1 MNHTICPRKQIVDIG
16 FRIYCEAIRQNGQK
30 MFEIC
35 FRIQVVCFCGFQNGE
50 DDRARFCSALR
61 ITEKSVLSA
70 NHDRAD
76 SVLDLIIADLDLAV
90 IKKRTKIFTLI
101 E

>member
-1 MNHTICPRKQIVDIG
+1 MNHAIYPRKQIIDISL
-16 FRIYCEAIRQNGQK
+16 RICGEAIRQNGQK
-30 MFEIC
+30 MVEIC

-50 DDRARFCSALR
+50 DDRARFCSTLR
-61 ITEKSVLSA
+61 IAEKPVLSA

-76 SVLDLIIADLDLAV
+76 RVFDLIIADLDLAV
-90 IKKRTKIFTLI
+90 VKKRTKILMLV